1 MRGVNIRCYIIK
13 SNYIYENYKR
23 IESRALGALEEK

>member
-13 SNYIYENYKR
+13 SNYIYENYQR
-23 IESRALGALEEK
+23 IESRALGAPEEK